1 MLPDITQKGGCRY
14 SYRQRCRA
22 KGALTAKGPRTRLR
36 TSTRTCCNA
45 RQCNR
50 RPFGRKP
57 QSDFGSLLPLIVH
70 IPSNKREPL
79 QEACGTKI
87 APTSC
92 SDDSGVEIVCAGAM
106 VPDTVPK
113 PTRRWELH
121 VANLLVVYQKTSFP
135 IETGASRRHAVGHD
149 IRVFLH
155 ARAFVDRTCPNWL
168 PNNTRGGGHKVSW
181 TPRDARRVC
190 GDWWGGSRK
199 HTARK
204 VGLSWPTNAR
214 L

>member
-1 MLPDITQKGGCRY
+1 M
-14 SYRQRCRA
+14 
-22 KGALTAKGPRTRLR
+22 
-36 TSTRTCCNA
+36 
-45 RQCNR
+45 
-50 RPFGRKP
+50 
-57 QSDFGSLLPLIVH
+57 IVH

-79 QEACGTKI
+79 QEACGTKL

-135 IETGASRRHAVGHD
+135 IKTGASRRHAVGHD
-149 IRVFLH
+149 IRVLLH
-155 ARAFVDRTCPNWL
+155 ALAFVDRTCPNWL

-181 TPRDARRVC
+181 KPRDARRVC
-190 GDWWGGSRK
+190 GDWWGGGAKKDIIEDTTPLRREVCRARQTSRK
-199 HTARK
+199 HIARK
-204 VGLSWPTNAR
+204 VGLIRPTNAR